1 MGFTMSDWDEKLLR
15 YGAAFES
22 RMMDLK
28 VNIPLEE
35 ALDEG
40 WRILAE
46 CFEPS
51 ETGLRS
57 DLIAEYWPKRS

>member
-1 MGFTMSDWDEKLLR
+1 
-15 YGAAFES
+15 
-22 RMMDLK
+22 MDLS

-57 DLIAEYWPKRS
+57 DLIAQYWPVKER